1 MQAPKKTGRALIEEI
16 NACRPPNG
24 HLAFWWL
31 GQLGYAIKVGT
42 AVFYVDAYLTPD
54 ENRCEPPPLR
64 PEDVTNADYI
74 IASHDHL
81 DHLDRRAWPAMAAAS
96 PNARFLVPALIAQK
110 GHSVSR
116 EAAPGCA
123 VQTLAQELGLPEARI
138 LGLRAEETVTL
149 AGTGANALR
158 ITAMDCAHEF
168 LSRDKD
174 TGLCPAMGVAVSG
187 FGARWYHTG
196 DCCLFPGFAEKVGR
210 CGPFNAVFLPING
223 RDAVRLKQ
231 GILGNITYQEAAD
244 LAAYLLGAGD
254 PDLSCGRCSGAVC
267 AVPGHYEM
275 FDFNAVDPTLFVE
288 YMRVKYPQIPVWT
301 GAYGEKVML

>member
-54 ENRCEPPPLR
+54 KNRCEPPPLR

-123 VQTLAQELGLPEARI
+123 VQTLAQELGIPRHAFSAFAPKKPSPLPALARMRCACLI
-138 LGLRAEETVTL
+138 LLYIQSA
-149 AGTGANALR
+149 A
-158 ITAMDCAHEF
+158 
-168 LSRDKD
+168 
-174 TGLCPAMGVAVSG
+174 CP
-187 FGARWYHTG
+187 
-196 DCCLFPGFAEKVGR
+196 
-210 CGPFNAVFLPING
+210 
-223 RDAVRLKQ
+223 
-231 GILGNITYQEAAD
+231 
-244 LAAYLLGAGD
+244 
-254 PDLSCGRCSGAVC
+254 
-267 AVPGHYEM
+267 
-275 FDFNAVDPTLFVE
+275 PT
-288 YMRVKYPQIPVWT
+288 RS
-301 GAYGEKVML
+301 